1 LDALF
6 CASDMIA
13 LGALRA
19 LLNAGLRVPD
29 DVALVG
35 FDDMPFAATMNP
47 PLTTVR
53 QPLAELGR
61 QAVQI
66 LLSLI
71 EGEPQQ
77 NRLVLSAHLI
87 IRNTCSASKIA

>member
-1 LDALF
+1 
-6 CASDMIA
+6 
-13 LGALRA
+13 
-19 LLNAGLRVPD
+19 
-29 DVALVG
+29 VALVG
-35 FDDMPFAATMNP
+35 FDDMPFAAMMQP

-77 NRLVLSAHLI
+77 HQLVLSAHLI
-87 IRNTCSASKIA
+87 IRNTCGASKIA